1 MENPFINI
9 YHIKNKIIKY
19 MLLKNNNTSIK
30 ITTWNIN
37 SVRKRIESIK
47 VFVKDFAPDILL
59 LQETKVNNELF
70 PCQFFKELGYQ
81 FAHYDGE
88 KTGYNGVAILAKQE
102 LEILPKISFIKEA
115 RHLAVKTGCGIEI
128 HNFYIP
134 AGGDIP
140 DPKINQKFE
149 YKLNILD
156 QLKLW
161 FEKEKKASNKIVL
174 TGDLNIA
181 PLENDVWSH
190 KQLLKIVSHT
200 PIEVEKLAN
209 LYNSINFKDA
219 VRKFTPESE
228 KLYSWWSYRAKDWQ
242 KANKGRRLDHIWVTK
257 PLYQDVIHAEIS
269 QYTRGLDTPSDH
281 VPVSVTISVDKKS

>member
-1 MENPFINI
+1 MSLVQNRSQ
-9 YHIKNKIIKY
+9 
-19 MLLKNNNTSIK
+19 LK

-37 SVRKRIESIK
+37 SVRKRIELIK
-47 VFVKDFAPDILL
+47 IFIKDFAPDILL
-59 LQETKVNNELF
+59 LQETKVSNELF
-70 PCQFFKELGYQ
+70 PYQIFQEIGYS
-81 FAHYDGE
+81 FTHYDGE

-102 LEILPKISFIKEA
+102 LEIIPKISFIKEA
-115 RHLAVKTGCGIEI
+115 RHLAARTNCGIEI

-149 YKLNILD
+149 YKLDLLD

-161 FEKEKKASNKIVL
+161 FEQEKKASSKIIL

-190 KQLLKIVSHT
+190 KRLLKIVSHT
-200 PIEVEKLAN
+200 PIEVDKLAS

-219 VRKFTPESE
+219 VRKFTPDSE

-242 KANKGRRLDHIWVTK
+242 KANKGRRLDHIWVTES
-257 PLYQDVIHAEIS
+257 LYQDIIHAEIS

-281 VPVSVTISVDKKS
+281 VPVSIILSIKNSEQNN